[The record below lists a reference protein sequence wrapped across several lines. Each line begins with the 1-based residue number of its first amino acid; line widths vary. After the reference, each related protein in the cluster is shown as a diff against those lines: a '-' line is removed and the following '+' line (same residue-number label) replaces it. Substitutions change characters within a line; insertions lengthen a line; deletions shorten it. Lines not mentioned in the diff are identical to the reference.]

1 MILPQAQDRDIVVF
15 HVWPS
20 LAYRKRLISG
30 FALMG
35 VGVLVQLVTASFLP
49 GGLLI
54 AVGNLLLLV
63 RGYDNRVDSATFDP
77 AAEWERVDFQRL
89 DDLEELHRKMR
100 RWDTSALDVSNV
112 LGAVLFIVLT
122 VALGALTVI
131 VWSVGHPLYILLLD
145 AMILLLPHWITGTRR
160 ILVQPRLMVRV
171 NTVRE
176 VLKGQDEALADHQV
190 HLLMLLRGGTI
201 PDDLK
206 FRVDIKDRDKD
217 FLGLYGQVVLNEVQG
232 KSYPY
237 FYVVLVAR
245 RGYGLEATGKGVFRP
260 GVTTEFKVQDQVEV
274 FVIRQKTTKTSGYH
288 TKPGDA
294 LLILGDGLG
303 LAERIAVKER
313 TPAK

>member
-1 MILPQAQDRDIVVF
+1 
-15 HVWPS
+15 
-20 LAYRKRLISG
+20 
-30 FALMG
+30 
-35 VGVLVQLVTASFLP
+35 
-49 GGLLI
+49 
-54 AVGNLLLLV
+54 
-63 RGYDNRVDSATFDP
+63 
-77 AAEWERVDFQRL
+77 
-89 DDLEELHRKMR
+89 
-100 RWDTSALDVSNV
+100 
-112 LGAVLFIVLT
+112 
-122 VALGALTVI
+122 
-131 VWSVGHPLYILLLD
+131 
-145 AMILLLPHWITGTRR
+145 
-160 ILVQPRLMVRV
+160 
-171 NTVRE
+171 
-176 VLKGQDEALADHQV
+176 
-190 HLLMLLRGGTI
+190 MLLRGGTI

-303 LAERIAVKER
+303 LAERLAVKQQ